1 MSAKTKII
9 KTNISGSVIINA
21 LMEYIPDSIFFK
33 DLKSRFIRINKAC
46 ADKFGIKNI
55 VEAKSK
61 TDFDFFSEEHAKQAY
76 EDEQNIIKT
85 GKPIIGFEEKETFED
100 KADKWTYTTKMPLY
114 NKKGKIM
121 GTFGITRDIT
131 DRKKGE
137 EELKESRSKIEAIL
151 HCTADGLYATDKNG
165 KILMYN
171 KKFLELWEI
180 PKKLIN
186 TDSDQ
191 VLLDFVIDQL
201 AEPQSFMKKVH
212 KLNRSNSESIDII
225 HFKNGKI
232 LERYSCPLKQDKE
245 IIGRVWNFRDITE
258 QKKAEEKIW
267 YLSCHDKLTDLYN
280 RAYFEEELKR
290 LDTRRQLPLSVIFC
304 DVNGLKVMNDN
315 HGYDKGDQLLCK
327 VADILRG
334 SFRTEDIVARWG
346 GDEFIIVLPNTDEK
360 IVDDIIDRI
369 CEDCKLANEFSFPIS
384 ISFGK
389 AIKNKKSQ
397 DINLIISQAEKSMI
411 MNKRAMKAGVQ
422 A

>member
-1 MSAKTKII
+1 MLAKTKII

-114 NKKGKIM
+114 NKKGKI
-121 GTFGITRDIT
+121 I
-131 DRKKGE
+131 
-137 EELKESRSKIEAIL
+137 
-151 HCTADGLYATDKNG
+151 
-165 KILMYN
+165 MYN

-304 DVNGLKVMNDN
+304 DVNGLKEMNDN

-327 VADILRG
+327 LADILRG

-360 IVDDIIDRI
+360 
-369 CEDCKLANEFSFPIS
+369 S
-384 ISFGK
+384 G
-389 AIKNKKSQ
+389 
-397 DINLIISQAEKSMI
+397 
-411 MNKRAMKAGVQ
+411 
-422 A
+422 

>member
-1 MSAKTKII
+1 MAGKSKIKKTD
-9 KTNISGSVIINA
+9 ISGSVILNA

-33 DLKSRFIRINKAC
+33 DLSSRFIRINKAC
-46 ADKFGIKNI
+46 SDKFGIKNPE
-55 VEAKSK
+55 EAKRK

-114 NKKGKIM
+114 NNKGKII
-121 GTFGITRDIT
+121 GTFGITSDIT
-131 DRKKGE
+131 DRKKSE

-151 HCTADGLYATDKNG
+151 HCTADGLYATDKRG
-165 KILMYN
+165 KVLMYN

-180 PKKLIN
+180 PKKLIEMG
-186 TDSDQ
+186 SDEI
-191 VLLDFVIDQL
+191 LLEFVYDQL
-201 AEPQSFMKKVH
+201 EEPQLFMKKVY
-212 KLNRSNSESIDII
+212 KLNKSNKESIDII

-232 LERYSCPLKQDKE
+232 FERYSCPLKQDDE

-304 DVNGLKVMNDN
+304 DVNRLKELNDN
-315 HGYDKGDQLLCK
+315 YGYDKGDQLLCK
-327 VADILRG
+327 VADILRC

-346 GDEFIIVLPNTDEK
+346 GDEFIIVLPNTREK

-369 CEDCKLANEFSFPIS
+369 CEDCKLENEFSFPIS
-384 ISFGK
+384 VSFGK

-397 DINLIISQAEKSMI
+397 DIDLIISQAEKSMI
-411 MNKRAMKAGVQ
+411 MNKRAMKAGV
-422 A
+422 

>member
-85 GKPIIGFEEKETFED
+85 GRPIIGFEERETFED
-100 KADKWTYTTKMPLY
+100 KADRWTYTTKMPLY
-114 NKKGKIM
+114 NKKGEII
-121 GTFGITRDIT
+121 GTFGITRDMT
-131 DRKKGE
+131 DKKKAE
-137 EELKESRSKIEAIL
+137 EELKGSRSKIEAIL
-151 HCTADGLYATDKNG
+151 HSTADGIYATDKKG
-165 KILMYN
+165 KVLMFN
-171 KKFLELWEI
+171 NKFLGLWEI

-186 TDSDQ
+186 LGSDDI
-191 VLLDFVIDQL
+191 LLEFVSDQL
-201 AEPQSFMKKVH
+201 AEPQSFIKKVY
-212 KLNRSNSESIDII
+212 KLNKSNNESIDII

-232 LERYSCPLKQDKE
+232 FERYSCPLKQDNE
-245 IIGRVWNFRDITE
+245 IIGRVWTFRDITE

-304 DVNGLKVMNDN
+304 DVNGLKEMNDN

-327 VADILRG
+327 LADILRG
-334 SFRTEDIVARWG
+334 SFRTEDVVARWG
-346 GDEFIIVLPNTDEK
+346 GDEFIIVLPSTDEK
-360 IVDDIIDRI
+360 SADDIIDRVYKE
-369 CEDCKLANEFSFPIS
+369 CRLEREPSL
-384 ISFGK
+384 
-389 AIKNKKSQ
+389 
-397 DINLIISQAEKSMI
+397 
-411 MNKRAMKAGVQ
+411 
-422 A
+422 